1 MRMKKL
7 AAVLSAAA
15 MAVSSLAVGAFAEGE
30 ATKQLVKGIELLG
43 TQSEAG
49 VTATLTDKTET
60 NEGVTYQV
68 VEVCVKDPTKLKNQ
82 PDGGLGDK
90 IYIGLGIEFDGAIK
104 DVDNSN
110 IKCDGYTGKNIEGQ
124 TSFQYSAERTEYQ
137 NTMKTT
143 TKEGMMFY
151 FNFAP
156 TNNTVEYFN
165 KLCNLSSFFAGY
177 ARKYSATINGAKYE
191 TNLYFKFVP
200 YTEPVPEGYTDLGS
214 DWKGSVSID
223 FTNAKEGDKVVIDFN
238 KVNADAQIKIGI
250 GKAVIMAEK
259 EITEKD
265 LTDNKF
271 EYVLTEENIKTI
283 AADTNKEK
291 WGYVGGINAVIKA
304 TLEPKAVE
312 APTVTVDLNAQ
323 IEKDKTI
330 LVNEKYAGT
339 DDIPVPTVKEGD
351 VIGVT
356 VEKIDAD
363 GADPAIQFFTKV
375 GGEWKWTELSAEA
388 AAAVNNVCTYTVKA
402 EDAAKIN
409 SNGVIC
415 IKGANAKVVGT
426 KTAGD
431 DKPDNNG
438 GNNPGYVVI
447 TPNDTTAADTT
458 AAAPEVVTGA
468 NGESVEAPK
477 DVVPEGAV
485 LEAKEQTKE
494 EAVKA
499 VEAVKTTDDNKE
511 VVETVKKSVEDGKA
525 AVLDINLV
533 KDGVKVQ
540 PDGTIKVTIN
550 IPEILKNAAQLF
562 VYRVEDN
569 GTFTDVKATV
579 SGGKLVF
586 STGHFSTYII
596 TSEALTGNAVVTE
609 ATTAAPAETTAT
621 TTAGGST
628 STEDKNQA
636 TGVVL
641 AVIPA
646 MLAAAGVVAS
656 KKRK

>member
-82 PDGGLGDK
+82 PNGGMGDK

-110 IKCDGYTGKNIEGQ
+110 IQCDGYTGKNVEGE
-124 TSFQYSAERTEYQ
+124 TSFKYSAERTEYQ
-137 NTMKTT
+137 KTMGTT
-143 TKEGMMFY
+143 AKEGMMWY
-151 FNFAP
+151 FVFDP
-156 TNNTVEYFN
+156 DKNTVEYFN
-165 KLCNLSSFFAGY
+165 GLCNYYSKNFFSGY
-177 ARKYSATINGAKYE
+177 ARKYSATINGTKYE

-200 YTEPVPEGYTDLGS
+200 YVEPAPAAPEFNLPNT
-214 DWKGSVSID
+214 
-223 FTNAKEGDKVVIDFN
+223 AKEGTSAKNDYKSGTENHFN
-238 KVNADAQIKIGI
+238 YQYYYNIFDNASFDSVKAIKDTDVKVNLISTDPTAPAGAESFNLNLVLDVTKTGNKWSQLDTSAAIKCG
-250 GKAVIMAEK
+250 ES
-259 EITEKD
+259 
-265 LTDNKF
+265 
-271 EYVLTEENIKTI
+271 KTI
-283 AADTNKEK
+283 
-291 WGYVGGINAVIKA
+291 
-304 TLEPKAVE
+304 
-312 APTVTVDLNAQ
+312 
-323 IEKDKTI
+323 
-330 LVNEKYAGT
+330 
-339 DDIPVPTVKEGD
+339 
-351 VIGVT
+351 
-356 VEKIDAD
+356 
-363 GADPAIQFFTKV
+363 
-375 GGEWKWTELSAEA
+375 
-388 AAAVNNVCTYTVKA
+388 TVKA
-402 EDAAKIN
+402 EDI
-409 SNGVIC
+409 
-415 IKGANAKVVGT
+415 AKVTGTGT
-426 KTAGD
+426 KFAAD
-431 DKPDNNG
+431 DKISLYLVFNTAQDVEFTTEPKFKFAFGEYKAPAEETTTPAETEAPSG
-438 GNNPGYVVI
+438 GNNAGYVVI

-499 VEAVKTTDDNKE
+499 VEAVKTTDDNKD

-609 ATTAAPAETTAT
+609 ATTAAPAETTAA
-621 TTAGGST
+621 TTANGST

-641 AVIPA
+641 AVIPVI
-646 MLAAAGVVAS
+646 LAAAGVVTA